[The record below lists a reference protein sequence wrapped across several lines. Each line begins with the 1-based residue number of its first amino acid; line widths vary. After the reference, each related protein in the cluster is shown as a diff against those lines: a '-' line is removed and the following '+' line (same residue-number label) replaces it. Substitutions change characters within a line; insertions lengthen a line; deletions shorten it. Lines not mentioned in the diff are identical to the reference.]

1 MKDGMSKPNIVFVIC
16 DDLGVNDLRCY
27 GRADHNTPHLD
38 RLAGQGARFTSAYA
52 SQAICSASRAGLLTG
67 LNPARLHLT
76 TFLPGRPDAPSQRV
90 LHPEIMMHVPLSV
103 KTFPRYFKEAGY
115 TTGFIGKWHIGQTPG
130 PAEHGFDYVYY
141 TGNGKNTTPSETE
154 GGKAEY
160 ELTCKAIEFIESNKD
175 RPFVAY
181 LGHYTPH
188 IPYTARQSLIDKN
201 RNAFEPVYA
210 ALIETLDDTIGML
223 TDKLEQLHLSDNTI
237 VVFTSDNGGLHVPEL
252 MHEKVTH
259 NTPYRAG
266 KGYTYEG
273 GQRVPL
279 IVRWPGHV
287 PEGCVADAPVNNI
300 DWIPTLL
307 ELAGA
312 PAPSGLDGVSFAGGL
327 TGGTFPERKLFWHF
341 PHYTNQGGRP
351 SGAVRD
357 GSWLMVELY
366 DENRIELYD
375 LSVDIRQ
382 HHDIA
387 EQHPDRVAA
396 MSAALDG
403 WCRDN
408 AVQYN
413 RPNPGCDEEAHRRLY
428 VDLDP
433 SRFDPVAAD
442 EGEWA
447 RIRHWRK
454 GMDEI
459 VSKAGNSMAKDR

>member
-1 MKDGMSKPNIVFVIC
+1 MKDRLSKPNIVFVIC
-16 DDLGVNDLRCY
+16 DDLGVNDLHCY
-27 GRADHNTPHLD
+27 GRADHHTPHLD
-38 RLAGQGARFTSAYA
+38 RLAGQGVRFTSAYA

-90 LHPEIMMHVPLSV
+90 LHPEIMMHVPLSI
-103 KTFPRYFKEAGY
+103 KTLPRYFKEAGY
-115 TTGFIGKWHIGQTPG
+115 TTGLIGKWHIGGQPG
-130 PAEHGFDYVYY
+130 PAEHGFDYVYHPSD
-141 TGNGKNTTPSETE
+141 GKNTPPSDTE

-160 ELTCKAIEFIESNKD
+160 ELTRQTIEFIEANRD

-188 IPYTARQSLIDKN
+188 IPYTAKPGLVDKN

-210 ALIETLDDTIGML
+210 ALMETLDDTVGML
-223 TDKLEQLHLSDNTI
+223 MDKLEQLQLAENTI
-237 VVFTSDNGGLHVPEL
+237 FIFTSDNGGLHVPEL
-252 MHEKVTH
+252 NHEKVTH

-279 IVRWPGHV
+279 IVRWPGKV
-287 PEGCVADAPVNNI
+287 PWGVVMDAPVNNI

-307 ELAGA
+307 ELVGA
-312 PAPSGLDGVSFAGGL
+312 PVPAGLDGISFADGL

-357 GSWLMVELY
+357 GSWLMVEMY
-366 DENRIELYD
+366 DENRTELYD
-375 LSVDIRQ
+375 LSRDIRQ

-387 EQHPDRVAA
+387 GQHPDRVAS

-403 WCRDN
+403 WRREND
-408 AVQYN
+408 VQYN
-413 RPNPGCDEEAHRRLY
+413 RPNPACSEEKYRELY
-428 VDLDP
+428 VDVDP
-433 SRFDPVAAD
+433 SQFDPVAAN
-442 EGEWA
+442 EKEWA
-447 RIRHWRK
+447 RIRQWRK
-454 GMDEI
+454 GMDTMC
-459 VSKAGNSMAKDR
+459 SKDRK